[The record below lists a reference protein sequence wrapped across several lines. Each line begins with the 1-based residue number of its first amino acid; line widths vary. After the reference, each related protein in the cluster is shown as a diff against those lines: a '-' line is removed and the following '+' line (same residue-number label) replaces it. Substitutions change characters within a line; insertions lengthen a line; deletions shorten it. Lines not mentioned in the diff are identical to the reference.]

1 MASLSR
7 ARGNLEI
14 ICSCDDYKSGTI
26 KLASG
31 TGLTAKEQ
39 RVVQSAEELEARIAA
54 LEAAA
59 AAAGGPLVGMGEPA
73 AEKRKPAGELT
84 GVARKMWLEDNESFI
99 KRQKLPSWGRPM
111 IERGE
116 NGKVAANGKPHAGHT
131 KQAERLHEVAVTV
144 GKLDALIPPV
154 SSERAVELY
163 GEPDK
168 MRDVLLEARSAI
180 DEGLSVILSQSH
192 WVCLLNSKG
201 FEKASA
207 IVGEDLGLPEEQAK
221 RARKLDES
229 EALAKCKRVENKPN
243 KASRSKSRK
252 SWGYPHQSG
261 GQSVQPHMAPGVPQF
276 QAGFQGYQ
284 HPNPGRGGQGRR

>member
-1 MASLSR
+1 M
-7 ARGNLEI
+7 
-14 ICSCDDYKSGTI
+14 
-26 KLASG
+26 
-31 TGLTAKEQ
+31 
-39 RVVQSAEELEARIAA
+39 EL
-54 LEAAA
+54 L
-59 AAAGGPLVGMGEPA
+59 G
-73 AEKRKPAGELT
+73 
-84 GVARKMWLEDNESFI
+84 D
-99 KRQKLPSWGRPM
+99 
-111 IERGE
+111 
-116 NGKVAANGKPHAGHT
+116 
-131 KQAERLHEVAVTV
+131 
-144 GKLDALIPPV
+144 
-154 SSERAVELY
+154 
-163 GEPDK
+163 PDK